1 VGIGEAVVPVAA
13 ESAGAVVVVAVSW
26 LVVEELQAASS
37 KVLLKLAA
45 SNPRRGEIGMR
56 KRRKMEKRALFA

>member
-1 VGIGEAVVPVAA
+1 MAEALVPVAA
-13 ESAGAVVVVAVSW
+13 ESAGAVVVAVVSW

-37 KVLLKLAA
+37 RVLLKLAA

-56 KRRKMEKRALFA
+56 RRRKMEKRALFA

>member
-1 VGIGEAVVPVAA
+1 
-13 ESAGAVVVVAVSW
+13 VVAVVSW

-37 KVLLKLAA
+37 RVLLKLAA

-56 KRRKMEKRALFA
+56 KRRKMEKRTLFA